1 MTKDDFVNAATP
13 LIRQGITLTA
23 GLLAAKGMT
32 AAGNSLEVWAVSGSL
47 FGASIIWALAEKSK
61 LLGSIIDETPASDL
75 DAALGVVQQ
84 FRAQGVSPASDL
96 DAALG
101 VVQQFRAQGVSPVL
115 VAHMVQ
121 VASSLAVAELNA
133 AAPLAATSAATSTVQ
148 APPADVAVPPA
159 AASPGVTPV
168 ADAGVTPAA
177 DPTLTAGPFGA
188 QT

>member
-61 LLGSIIDETPASDL
+61 LLGGIIDAT
-75 DAALGVVQQ
+75 
-84 FRAQGVSPASDL
+84 PASDL

-115 VAHMVQ
+115 VAHMAQ
-121 VASSLAVAELNA
+121 VASSLAVAELTA
-133 AAPLAATSAATSTVQ
+133 AAPLAATPAVQ
-148 APPADVAVPPA
+148 APPADVTVPPA
-159 AASPGVTPV
+159 AASPGVTIVDTTTTPSLS
-168 ADAGVTPAA
+168 AG
-177 DPTLTAGPFGA
+177 GPFGA

>member
-47 FGASIIWALAEKSK
+47 LGASVVWALAEKSR
-61 LLGSIIDETPASDL
+61 LLGGILDATPASDL

-84 FRAQGVSPASDL
+84 FRAQGVSPI
-96 DAALG
+96 
-101 VVQQFRAQGVSPVL
+101 L
-115 VAHMVQ
+115 VAHMAQ

-133 AAPLAATSAATSTVQ
+133 AAPAGTLAQ
-148 APPADVAVPPA
+148 APPADAVSPPSP
-159 AASPGVTPV
+159 ASPGVIPAPV
-168 ADAGVTPAA
+168 AVDGLTPPAGP
-177 DPTLTAGPFGA
+177 GPFGV
-188 QT
+188 QP